1 MALVIKK
8 AVDLSSLGEAYQGI
22 TLNFKSIPA
31 KNLPE
36 LEKGQKDIGEDT
48 KKIMT
53 FFLNI
58 LQEYFIDGKQQD
70 TALVKEDINELD
82 AQSIMY
88 CFQILTGQAED
99 PKSSSES
106 TTTFSTEAEQA

>member
-48 KKIMT
+48 K
-53 FFLNI
+53 
-58 LQEYFIDGKQQD
+58 
-70 TALVKEDINELD
+70 
-82 AQSIMY
+82 
-88 CFQILTGQAED
+88 
-99 PKSSSES
+99 
-106 TTTFSTEAEQA
+106 